1 MVSSGAGFMNV
12 SSIHS
17 VVDLCQA
24 LVQIPSEN
32 PSGSP
37 ASHGEE
43 AIARFVGE
51 FLESLGAEV
60 EFEEIGPGRPNVYGL
75 WPVPPGTNQRILF
88 APHLDTVTVDGM
100 TIDPFLAQLLDG
112 KLYGRG
118 TSDTKGSM
126 AAMLWALKSV
136 DLSKLNV
143 AVGFAGLADEEFEQL
158 GAQACAAR
166 KMADFAIVGEPTNL
180 DVVYTH
186 KGTAWIEIETRGKSV
201 HASLPETGINAIDR
215 MMDTLKI
222 LHERFLQ
229 ICPVEPD
236 PVLGKPT
243 LSTGRIRGGA
253 KINVVPDRCYAEI
266 DIRILPGQES
276 MAIAVAEFFKQHQ
289 VPAFVTSIKTSAPLY
304 TSPDNPF
311 ITNFITLGSK
321 LTGATWFC
329 DAAFFALENTPAIAI
344 GPGSIAQAHTADE
357 FIEVA
362 ELERGAEFFT
372 NYLLSFKNG
381 RLKA

>member
-1 MVSSGAGFMNV
+1 MKV
-12 SSIHS
+12 SSIQN

-32 PSGSP
+32 PSGSA

-51 FLESLGAEV
+51 FLESLGAQV
-60 EFEEIGPGRPNVYGL
+60 EYEEIGPGRPNVYGL
-75 WPVPPGTNQRILF
+75 WPVPPGTSQRILF

-100 TIDPFLAQLLDG
+100 TVDPFLAKLLDG

-118 TSDTKGSM
+118 SSDTKGSM

-136 DLSKLNV
+136 DPSKLNV

-158 GAQACAAR
+158 GATACAVR
-166 KMADFAIVGEPTNL
+166 NMADFAIVGEPTNL

-201 HASLPETGINAIDR
+201 HASIPETGVNAIDR
-215 MMDTLKI
+215 MTDTLKI
-222 LHERFLQ
+222 LNERFLE
-229 ICPVEPD
+229 ICPVQAD

-253 KINVVPDRCYAEI
+253 KINVVPDRCYAEV

-276 MAIAVAEFFKQHQ
+276 MATAVAEFFQQHQ
-289 VPAFVTSIKTSAPLY
+289 VPAIVRPIKISAPLY

-311 ITNFITLGSK
+311 ISKFIELGSR
-321 LTGATWFC
+321 LTGANWFC
-329 DAAFFALENTPAIAI
+329 DAAFFALKGIPAIAI

-357 FIEVA
+357 FIEIA
-362 ELERGAEFFT
+362 ELERGATLFT
-372 NYLLSFKNG
+372 NYLLSFDNG

>member
-1 MVSSGAGFMNV
+1 MNV

-32 PSGSP
+32 PSGSTV
-37 ASHGEE
+37 SEGEE
-43 AIARFVGE
+43 AIARSVGE
-51 FLESLGAEV
+51 FLESLGAKV
-60 EFEEIGPGRPNVYGL
+60 EFEQIGAGRPNVYGL

-88 APHLDTVTVDGM
+88 APHLDTVTVEGM
-100 TIDPFLAQLLDG
+100 TVDPFLAKRQDG

-136 DLSKLNV
+136 DLSRLDV

-158 GAQACAAR
+158 GAQACARR

-215 MMDTLKI
+215 MTDALKI
-222 LHERFLQ
+222 LNERFPE
-229 ICPVEPD
+229 ICPVQAD

-243 LSTGRIRGGA
+243 ISTGRIHGGA
-253 KINVVPDRCYAEI
+253 KINVVPDRCYAEL

-276 MAIAVAEFFKQHQ
+276 MAVAVAEFLEQHQ
-289 VPAFVTSIKTSAPLY
+289 VPARVKTIKVSAPLC

-311 ITNFITLGSK
+311 ITRFLALGSK
-321 LTGATWFC
+321 LTGANWFC
-329 DAAFFALENTPAIAI
+329 DAAFFAREGTPSIAI
-344 GPGSIAQAHTADE
+344 GPGSIRQAHTADE
-357 FIEVA
+357 FIEIA

-372 NYLLSFKNG
+372 NYLLSFENG
-381 RLKA
+381 RHKA

>member
-1 MVSSGAGFMNV
+1 MNV

-32 PSGSP
+32 PSGS
-37 ASHGEE
+37 AVSHGEE

-51 FLESLGAEV
+51 FLESLGAQV

-75 WPVPPGTNQRILF
+75 WPVPPGTNQRLLF

-100 TIDPFLAQLLDG
+100 TIDPFLAQRLEG

-118 TSDTKGSM
+118 SSDTKGSM

-136 DLSKLNV
+136 DLSKLKV

-201 HASLPETGINAIDR
+201 HASLPETGVNAIDR
-215 MMDTLKI
+215 MTDTLKI

-276 MAIAVAEFFKQHQ
+276 MATAVAEFFEQHQ
-289 VPAFVTSIKTSAPLY
+289 IPAFVTSIKTSAPLY

-311 ITNFITLGSK
+311 ISNFTALGSK
-321 LTGATWFC
+321 LTGANWFC
-329 DAAFFALENTPAIAI
+329 DAAFFALEGTPAIAI

-362 ELERGAEFFT
+362 ELERGADFFT
-372 NYLLSFKNG
+372 NYLLSFENG
-381 RLKA
+381 RPKA

>member
-1 MVSSGAGFMNV
+1 MNV

-32 PSGSP
+32 PSGSTV
-37 ASHGEE
+37 SHGEE

-51 FLESLGAEV
+51 FLESLGAQV

-75 WPVPPGTNQRILF
+75 WPVPPGTNHRLLF

-100 TIDPFLAQLLDG
+100 TIDPFLAQRLEG

-118 TSDTKGSM
+118 SSDTKGSM

-136 DLSKLNV
+136 DLSKLKV

-201 HASLPETGINAIDR
+201 HASLPETGVNAIDR
-215 MMDTLKI
+215 MTDTLKI

-276 MAIAVAEFFKQHQ
+276 MARAVAEFFEQHQ

-311 ITNFITLGSK
+311 ITNFIALGSK
-321 LTGATWFC
+321 LTGANWFC
-329 DAAFFALENTPAIAI
+329 DAAFFALEGTPAIAI

-362 ELERGAEFFT
+362 ELERGADFFT
-372 NYLLSFKNG
+372 NYLLSFENG

>member
-1 MVSSGAGFMNV
+1 MNV
-12 SSIHS
+12 SSIDS

-37 ASHGEE
+37 ASHGEQ

-100 TIDPFLAQLLDG
+100 TIEPFLARRLDG

-136 DLSKLNV
+136 DLSKLKV

-201 HASLPETGINAIDR
+201 HASLPETGVNAIDR
-215 MMDTLKI
+215 MTDTLKI

-276 MAIAVAEFFKQHQ
+276 MATAVAAFFEEHQ

-372 NYLLSFKNG
+372 NYLLSFENG

>member
-1 MVSSGAGFMNV
+1 MNV

-32 PSGSP
+32 PSGSTV
-37 ASHGEE
+37 SHGEE

-51 FLESLGAEV
+51 FLESLGAQV

-75 WPVPPGTNQRILF
+75 WPVPPGTNQRLLF

-100 TIDPFLAQLLDG
+100 TIDPFLAQRLEG

-118 TSDTKGSM
+118 SSDTKGSM

-136 DLSKLNV
+136 DLSKLKV

-201 HASLPETGINAIDR
+201 HASLPETGVNAIDR
-215 MMDTLKI
+215 MTDTLKI

-276 MAIAVAEFFKQHQ
+276 MATAVAEFF
-289 VPAFVTSIKTSAPLY
+289 
-304 TSPDNPF
+304 
-311 ITNFITLGSK
+311 
-321 LTGATWFC
+321 
-329 DAAFFALENTPAIAI
+329 
-344 GPGSIAQAHTADE
+344 
-357 FIEVA
+357 
-362 ELERGAEFFT
+362 ERH
-372 NYLLSFKNG
+372 
-381 RLKA
+381 

>member
-1 MVSSGAGFMNV
+1 MVSSRTGLMNV

-32 PSGSP
+32 PSGSS

-51 FLESLGAEV
+51 FLESLGAKV
-60 EFEEIGPGRPNVYGL
+60 EFEEIGSGRPNVYGL
-75 WPVPPGTNQRILF
+75 WPVPSGRRQRILF

-100 TIDPFLAQLLDG
+100 TVDPFLAERLDG
-112 KLYGRG
+112 QLYGRG
-118 TSDTKGSM
+118 ASDTKGSM

-136 DLSKLNV
+136 DPSKLNV

-158 GAQACAAR
+158 GARACAAR
-166 KMADFAIVGEPTNL
+166 NMADFAIVGERTNL

-215 MMDTLKI
+215 MTDTLKI
-222 LHERFLQ
+222 LHERFPE

-236 PVLGKPT
+236 PVLGRPT
-243 LSTGRIRGGA
+243 LSTGRIHGGA
-253 KINVVPDRCYAEI
+253 KINVVPDRCYAEV

-276 MAIAVAEFFKQHQ
+276 MATAVAEFFQRHQ
-289 VPAFVTSIKTSAPLY
+289 VPAIVTPIKISAPL
-304 TSPDNPF
+304 P
-311 ITNFITLGSK
+311 
-321 LTGATWFC
+321 
-329 DAAFFALENTPAIAI
+329 
-344 GPGSIAQAHTADE
+344 
-357 FIEVA
+357 
-362 ELERGAEFFT
+362 
-372 NYLLSFKNG
+372 
-381 RLKA
+381 

>member
-1 MVSSGAGFMNV
+1 MNV

-32 PSGSP
+32 PSGSI

-51 FLESLGAEV
+51 FLESLGARV
-60 EFEEIGPGRPNVYGL
+60 EYEEIGPGRPNVYGS
-75 WPVPPGTNQRILF
+75 WPVPSGSSQRILF
-88 APHLDTVTVDGM
+88 APHLDTVTVEGM
-100 TIDPFLAQLLDG
+100 TVDPFLAKSLDG

-118 TSDTKGSM
+118 SSDTKGSM

-136 DLSKLNV
+136 DLSRLDV

-166 KMADFAIVGEPTNL
+166 HMGDFAIVGEPTNL

-201 HASLPETGINAIDR
+201 HASIPEIGVNAIDR

-222 LHERFLQ
+222 LSAHFPE
-229 ICPVEPD
+229 ICPVAPD

-243 LSTGRIRGGA
+243 LSTGRIHGGA

-276 MAIAVAEFFKQHQ
+276 MATAVADFFHQHQ
-289 VPAFVTSIKTSAPLY
+289 VPAIVNPMKVSAPLY

-311 ITNFITLGSK
+311 IRKFTALGSR
-321 LTGATWFC
+321 LTGANWFC
-329 DAAFFALENTPAIAI
+329 DAAFFALEGTPAIAI
-344 GPGSIAQAHTADE
+344 GPGSITQAHTADE
-357 FIEVA
+357 FIEIA
-362 ELERGAEFFT
+362 ELERGAQFFT
-372 NYLLSFKNG
+372 NYLLSFDHG

>member
-1 MVSSGAGFMNV
+1 MNV

-17 VVDLCQA
+17 VVELCQA

-32 PSGSP
+32 PSGSTV
-37 ASHGEE
+37 SHGEA

-51 FLESLGAEV
+51 FLEGLGATV
-60 EFEEIGPGRPNVYGL
+60 ELEEIGAGRPNVYGQ
-75 WPVPPGTNQRILF
+75 WPAPPGTSQRILF
-88 APHLDTVTVDGM
+88 APHLDTVTVEGM
-100 TIDPFLAQLLDG
+100 TVDPFLGKCQDG

-118 TSDTKGSM
+118 SSDTKGTM

-136 DLSKLNV
+136 DLSRLNV

-158 GAQACAAR
+158 GAQACARR

-215 MMDTLKI
+215 MTDTLKI
-222 LHERFLQ
+222 LNERFPE
-229 ICPVEPD
+229 ICPVQPD

-243 LSTGRIRGGA
+243 ISTGRIHGGA
-253 KINVVPDRCYAEI
+253 KINVVPDRCYAEL

-276 MAIAVAEFFKQHQ
+276 MAVAVAQFLEQHQ
-289 VPAFVTSIKTSAPLY
+289 VPASVKAIKVSAPLC
-304 TSPDNPF
+304 TSPNNEF
-311 ITNFITLGSK
+311 IARFQSLGSK
-321 LTGATWFC
+321 LTGANWFC
-329 DAAFFALENTPAIAI
+329 DAAFFALEGTPSIAI

-357 FIEVA
+357 FIEIS

-372 NYLLSFKNG
+372 NYLLSFENG
-381 RLKA
+381 RRKA

>member
-1 MVSSGAGFMNV
+1 MNV

-32 PSGSP
+32 PSGSA

-43 AIARFVGE
+43 AVARFVGE
-51 FLESLGAEV
+51 FLESLGARV
-60 EFEEIGPGRPNVYGL
+60 EYEEIAPGRPNVYGL
-75 WPVPPGTNQRILF
+75 WPVPPGTTKRILF

-100 TIDPFLAQLLDG
+100 TVDPFLAKRLDG
-112 KLYGRG
+112 RLYGRG
-118 TSDTKGSM
+118 SSDTKGSM

-136 DLSKLNV
+136 DLSKLDV

-158 GAQACAAR
+158 GAKACAVR
-166 KMADFAIVGEPTNL
+166 RMADFAIVGEPTNL

-201 HASLPETGINAIDR
+201 HASLPDTGVNAIDR
-215 MMDTLKI
+215 MTDTLKI
-222 LHERFLQ
+222 LRERFPE
-229 ICPVEPD
+229 ICPVQAD

-253 KINVVPDRCYAEI
+253 KINVVPDRCYAEV
-266 DIRILPGQES
+266 DIRTLPGQES
-276 MAIAVAEFFKQHQ
+276 MATAIAEFLEQHH
-289 VPAFVTSIKTSAPLY
+289 VPAIVTPIKISAPLY

-311 ITNFITLGSK
+311 IRKFIALGSK
-321 LTGATWFC
+321 LTGANWFC
-329 DAAFFALENTPAIAI
+329 DAAFFALEGIPAIAI

-357 FIEVA
+357 FIEIA

-372 NYLLSFKNG
+372 NYLLSFDDG
-381 RLKA
+381 RRKA